1 MGSYDYILAEKLVVP
16 TQNLRYAQENLAGAQ
31 RSYEQNRARYN
42 EYVSFKSSLDSL
54 LGNLNSAYGKLGEA
68 LEYKKEGYSSE
79 VKANVKWI
87 GMSAIVYDDE
97 IQFLYKYTDIAYDTT
112 VTYEDEYGN
121 KAYTKTPYIKE
132 YGGYYKHYDYFTMK
146 GTAMTKDGYV
156 AYVYIDSREAQ
167 KDNINMFDRAM
178 KNFFKSLNK
187 TK

>member
-42 EYVSFKSSLDSL
+42 EYVSFKSTLDSL

-97 IQFLYKYTDIAYDTT
+97 IQFLYKYTDIAIGKI
-112 VTYEDEYGN
+112 E
-121 KAYTKTPYIKE
+121 
-132 YGGYYKHYDYFTMK
+132 
-146 GTAMTKDGYV
+146 TA
-156 AYVYIDSREAQ
+156 IREAES
-167 KDNINMFDRAM
+167 KRDSYEAAM
-178 KNFFKSLNK
+178 NEASSAITTHQSEIDYYEAQIASIKRNHYASYGD
-187 TK
+187 